1 MRNTIEDGE
10 KLADKLDEDDKASIN
25 EAISEQ

>member
-25 EAISEQ
+25 EAISE

>member
-1 MRNTIEDGE
+1 MRNTIEDSE

-25 EAISEQ
+25 EAISE